1 MAKRHLALAVAIAAL
16 LIVLSAPVQALLA
29 PPVLLCNMTQAGL
42 EACELAVTA
51 RKKIPA
57 TPPPACCAALAEA
70 DLACLCAFKR
80 NNLSL
85 LKYLKIDPRLA
96 SKLPARCRLASPPK
110 C

>member
-42 EACELAVTA
+42 EACELA
-51 RKKIPA
+51 
-57 TPPPACCAALAEA
+57 A